1 MSNRK
6 KARHIAL
13 SNVQTINR
21 KGRHEAKPKARARIW
36 KPGFALSRREK
47 LILAIPVAAAIVVV
61 AAIALL
67 LDRSVTYMLDSA
79 AVQYYAN
86 GTYPLAAE
94 TELCQETENAFYI
107 KTGHEKKREL
117 NNLPIYY
124 ADRRC
129 AVLVRDMIYF
139 APRTKSKARVEFFSE
154 VVCSENGTVR
164 LIRDGDEMV
173 LNPGFLYDGKDLYLF
188 LEPVTLRVNGYVLE
202 LPALSYVE
210 AVYGGEVMVFNYET
224 KEQLLEPPQ
233 GDVIAEIAG
242 GDYTIS
248 LMGDSMT
255 LHDGTKSLLFT
266 RPDQL
271 EPVAG

>member
-6 KARHIAL
+6 KARHIL
-13 SNVQTINR
+13 SSNVQTVNR
-21 KGRHEAKPKARARIW
+21 KGRHVARPKARGRVW
-36 KPGFALSRREK
+36 KPRFALSRKEK
-47 LILAIPVAAAIVVV
+47 LIVAIPATAAIVVV
-61 AAIALL
+61 AAIVLL
-67 LDRSVTYMLDSA
+67 LDRSVTYTLDGA
-79 AVQYYAN
+79 AAQYYAN
-86 GTYPLAAE
+86 GAYPLTAE
-94 TELCQETENAFYI
+94 TELCQETENAFYM
-107 KTGHEKKREL
+107 KTGGGKKQEL
-117 NNLPIYY
+117 SNLPIYY

-139 APRTKSKARVEFFSE
+139 APRTKSQARVDFFSE
-154 VVCSENGTVR
+154 VTCSENGTVR
-164 LIRDGDEMV
+164 LIRDGDETV
-173 LNPGFLYDGKDLYLF
+173 LKPGFLYDGKDLYLF
-188 LEPVTLRVNGYVLE
+188 LEPVTLHVNGYALE

-210 AVYGGEVMVFNYET
+210 AVYGGAAMVFNYET

-233 GDVIAEIAG
+233 GDVTAEIAG